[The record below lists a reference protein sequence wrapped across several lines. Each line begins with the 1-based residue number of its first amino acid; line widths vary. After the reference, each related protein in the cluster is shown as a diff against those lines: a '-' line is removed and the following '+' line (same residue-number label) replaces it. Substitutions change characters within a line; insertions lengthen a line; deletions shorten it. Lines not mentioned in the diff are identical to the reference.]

1 MKALKT
7 VKSQCITREHDS
19 IQQNDVNARIRVLR
33 CQHSTFNRADT
44 AKAASYMYLHALQVI
59 YGHPTAC
66 GEETTFYTL
75 RVHSVISRT
84 RRKNAVRIPALDHK
98 VNRMSV
104 NTGGLRALL

>member
-33 CQHSTFNRADT
+33 CQHSTFNRAET

-66 GEETTFYTL
+66 GDETTFLIQLASSFCYQPDTTKE
-75 RVHSVISRT
+75 RG
-84 RRKNAVRIPALDHK
+84 KNP
-98 VNRMSV
+98 
-104 NTGGLRALL
+104 GP